1 MFSRL
6 DEVNEVQSSVP
17 SCVKCI
23 STLDVKTDGSIKVK
37 RRTLVITNCE
47 ANSNSEEKI
56 KGDGQASFYP
66 VTIREDDNLED
77 DIQSAEAPETTEN
90 AEDF

>member
-1 MFSRL
+1 MAT
-6 DEVNEVQSSVP
+6 NSS
-17 SCVKCI
+17 
-23 STLDVKTDGSIKVK
+23 LKVK

-66 VTIREDDNLED
+66 VTIREDDNLGD
-77 DIQSAEAPETTEN
+77 DTESAKVPKTSKN
-90 AEDF
+90 P